1 MPDPSLPFTATDLL
15 SVVRAEIEARVR
27 ELRPLVAEYEQ
38 MLAAVEALDRD
49 AGPRPRRAVGP
60 PAPVPGRGRRPAG
73 RAAKPRA
80 SAPARGR
87 PPAGKPRAS
96 APVPGRS
103 PAEKPR
109 RSEPEGAAT
118 SRQRAPRGAAQQAI
132 IAALEHGSHTVSE
145 LVVVTALSGANIRD
159 NLRRLLSAG
168 TVTRAKREGKTAYA
182 LAS

>member
-1 MPDPSLPFTATDLL
+1 MARLWPMPDPSLPVMATDLL
-15 SVVRAEIEARVR
+15 SVVRAEIEARMR
-27 ELRPLVAEYEQ
+27 ELRPLVAAYEQ

-49 AGPRPRRAVGP
+49 AGPQPR
-60 PAPVPGRGRRPAG
+60 

-80 SAPARGR
+80 SAPARGPR
-87 PPAGKPRAS
+87 ARKPRAS

-103 PAEKPR
+103 QAEEPR
-109 RSEPEGAAT
+109 ASAPEGATT

-145 LVVVTALSGANIRD
+145 LVVVTAMSGANIRD

-168 TVTRAKREGKTAYA
+168 TVTRAKRDGKTAYA